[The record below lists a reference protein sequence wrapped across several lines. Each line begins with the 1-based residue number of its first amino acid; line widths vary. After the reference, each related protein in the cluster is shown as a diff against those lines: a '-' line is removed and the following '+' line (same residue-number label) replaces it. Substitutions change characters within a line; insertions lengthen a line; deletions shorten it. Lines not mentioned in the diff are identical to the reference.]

1 MLRKQTRE
9 RREFLYRKSI
19 EDREKT
25 IASKK
30 RSLKDAVD
38 ENKSI
43 PTNLRKDALTLHK
56 TLDWEDEGGEGVTSH
71 IDDEYQLAGV
81 DDPRIL
87 ITTSR
92 NPSARLKQF
101 AKEVKLI
108 FPTSQRINRGNYKKL
123 SLTEA
128 CIDQKITDLIILK
141 EHRGVPDGMIVSH
154 LPHGPTAYYTLYNT
168 VMRHDIP
175 NLGTVSEQY
184 PHLIF
189 HNFTTRH
196 GERAKSILKYL
207 FPVPKEESRRVI
219 TFANTDDYISFR
231 HHVYKSVDG
240 RIQLKEVGP
249 RFEMFL
255 YRIILGTFE
264 NETSADVEWQHARF
278 LRTAKKRKFLSDV

>member
-1 MLRKQTRE
+1 MLRRLTRE
-9 RREFLYRKSI
+9 RREFVYRKSI
-19 EDREKT
+19 EDREKA

-30 RSLKDAVD
+30 RSLKAAVD
-38 ENKSI
+38 SNKLI
-43 PTNLRKDALTLHK
+43 PTSLQKEAIALHK
-56 TLDWEDEGGEGVTSH
+56 TLDWDDEGGEGVTTH
-71 IDDEYQLAGV
+71 IDDEYQMAGV

-101 AKEVKLI
+101 AKEMKLI
-108 FPTSQRINRGNYKKL
+108 FPNSQRINRGNYKKT

-128 CIDQKITDLIILK
+128 CIDQKITDLIMLK
-141 EHRGVPDGMIVSH
+141 EHRGVPDGMVVCH

-175 NLGTVSEQY
+175 NLGTMSEQY

-189 HNFTTRH
+189 HNFTTQR

-207 FPVPKEESRRVI
+207 FPVPKEDSHRVI
-219 TFANTDDYISFR
+219 TFANTDDYVSFR
-231 HHVYKSVDG
+231 HHIYKSVDG
-240 RIQLKEVGP
+240 KIELKEIGP

-255 YRIILGTFE
+255 YKIILGTLE
-264 NETSADVEWQHARF
+264 NEASADVEWQHARY
-278 LRTAKKRKFLSDV
+278 LRTAKKRKFLSDD